1 MAKEKEKNTDNDKE
15 KALSQAFKNIEK
27 NMVRVLL

>member
-27 NMVRVLL
+27 KIW